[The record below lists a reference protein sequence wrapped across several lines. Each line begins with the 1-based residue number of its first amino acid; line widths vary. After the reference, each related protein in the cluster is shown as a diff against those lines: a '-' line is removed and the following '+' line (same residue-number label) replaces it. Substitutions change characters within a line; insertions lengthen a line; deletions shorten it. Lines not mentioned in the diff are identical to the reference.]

1 MEQEVLALCRAM
13 GAGQEELLL
22 PLVRAVCAQLAGQL
36 KEGAAPED
44 CGPAFPLAAAMTAMD
59 RLAGMSG
66 GAGEAASFTA
76 GDLTRADSLSRQAQ
90 GLLAPWLADAGFVFQ
105 GVPG

>member
-36 KEGAAPED
+36 KEGTSPD
-44 CGPAFPLAAAMTAMD
+44 TSRVFMT
-59 RLAGMSG
+59 
-66 GAGEAASFTA
+66 
-76 GDLTRADSLSRQAQ
+76 
-90 GLLAPWLADAGFVFQ
+90 
-105 GVPG
+105 